1 MAVTGMVMPSLIIII
16 LIANIL
22 DQLVSIELFK
32 HVLSGIMV
40 AICFLVTNFL
50 ISIFK
55 KSFSDY
61 FAYFIASLT
70 FILGFYFKISIYM
83 IMIMSVILII
93 FYYLVRQK
101 WF

>member
-1 MAVTGMVMPSLIIII
+1 MVMPSLIIII

-55 KSFSDY
+55 TVLV
-61 FAYFIASLT
+61 IT
-70 FILGFYFKISIYM
+70 FPIL
-83 IMIMSVILII
+83 
-93 FYYLVRQK
+93 
-101 WF
+101 